1 MQFWLNLRQ
10 LVTESETLSPPSLV
24 ATSSAKAIIEVLQFR
39 CCLRLLM
46 PKEDFPK
53 EMKHL
58 LAFQDEED
66 KGDRFTLNLLNPS
79 PLILFF

>member
-79 PLILFF
+79 LILFF